1 MGTYYIGGTL
11 PLNSKTYVTRA
22 ADEELYQQIQ
32 NGEFCYVLNARQMG
46 KSSLRVR
53 TMQRLQDNGVVCA
66 SIDITELGSQQ
77 VTPEK
82 WYGGLVKT
90 LVSRLGLEETFS
102 LRSWFNERRDIPAV
116 QFFGEFLEELIFR
129 QITQPVA
136 IFIDEIDSVLQLGF
150 KDDFFALIR
159 SCYNKRA
166 DDNAY
171 KRLSFVLLGVAT
183 PGDLIEDKNRTPFN
197 IGRAVELQG
206 FQLHEVPPLVEGL
219 KGRVSHPETAI
230 EEILNWT
237 GGQPFL
243 TQKLCQWVCELA
255 PNLPT
260 GREGEWME
268 NLVRTRIIENWEAS
282 DDPEHLKTIR
292 NRILSNEQR
301 AAYLLEL
308 YQQIRQ
314 QGQVVA
320 NNSFEEG
327 KLQLSGL
334 VVKQRTGT
342 SVRLKVANHIYFE
355 VFNKAWIEEQLEALR
370 PYAEAFRDWVKSA
383 GADES
388 RLLRGKALQD
398 AKCWAAGKNLS
409 YRDQEFLAASEK
421 KEIEVQIAQ
430 EKLEAELERE
440 RKDSEAA
447 EQRNR
452 VLTQANRKAKRRIRI
467 GAVVMVMAILGATFS
482 VQVAGNRVIKANREA
497 RQAQIQRQKA
507 EEQVQNVSRLSEL
520 GGELRRENKHSE
532 AEQAW
537 KQAALSF
544 EIKDYDLKQAML
556 LSHIATAYQQLEQLD
571 KAMDAVSESLDF
583 LNQVEDKQNLN
594 YSILRA
600 QALNIKS
607 RLLVAQGDESVDF
620 SVNQQAFDILQKL
633 DPDLTGINPAV
644 QVSFPETVEN
654 VYQGVLESIF
664 DVEEVSQANLEKARQ
679 VVESLQLIKLHDFS
693 QMFPLNP
700 NLVKIEEIDPHAAV
714 FYPILFEDRVEFI
727 LHLPSEPLYHYSI
740 KRTIDMENYS
750 RDIFR
755 SLRSLKVFGDR
766 GDIIIESYGDITI
779 GEYGDIT
786 IGESRNLIDYY
797 LKTSQKYNDLIFK
810 PSEIYLNSSNIK
822 TLVFIST
829 QAVNN
834 MLENLSVFN
843 LHDGEQYLVEKY
855 AVAFTPAL
863 EMIEAERQP
872 QRPLRALV
880 AGFSKDYKTDNILLL
895 ESPTTEQEIEK
906 VSSIIPSS
914 VLLNEKFTNTAF
926 KKALEN
932 SYFPVVHLATISPL
946 SIEIDNVIQTWD
958 ENISYEDFGKLV
970 SSDNQGQ
977 DQGIDLLVL
986 EHFISLVIN
995 AQSTKSTNQLKKYN
1009 IRTILTL
1016 KGDTSFVPPHNSIP
1030 DFMAKFY
1037 QEWTKPNVS
1046 KAEALRRAQ
1055 VHFIKDPE
1063 FSYTNNMN
1071 WANYVLI
1078 GDWR

>member
-22 ADEELYQQIQ
+22 ADEELYQQIR

-53 TMQRLQDNGVVCA
+53 TMQRLQENGVVCA

-82 WYGGLVKT
+82 WYGGLIKT
-90 LVSRLGLEETFS
+90 LVSRLQLEETFS
-102 LRSWFNERRDIPAV
+102 LRSWLSERRDIPAV

-129 QITQPVA
+129 QITQPVV

-166 DDNAY
+166 DDDAY

-206 FQLHEVPPLVEGL
+206 FQLHEVLPLVEGL

-255 PNLPT
+255 PNLPA
-260 GREGEWME
+260 GSEGEWME
-268 NLVRTRIIENWEAS
+268 QLVRTRIIENWEAS

-314 QGQVVA
+314 EGEVVA

-342 SVRLKVANHIYFE
+342 SVRLKVANPIYFE
-355 VFNKAWIEEQLEALR
+355 VFNQAWIEEQLEALR
-370 PYAEAFRDWVKSA
+370 PYAEAFRAWVVSA

-388 RLLRGKALQD
+388 RLLHGKTLQD
-398 AKCWAAGKNLS
+398 AQDWAAGKNLS

-447 EQRNR
+447 EQRNQ
-452 VLTQANRKAKRRIRI
+452 VLTQANRKVKRRIRI

-507 EEQVQNVSRLSEL
+507 EEQVQNVSLLSEL
-520 GGELRRENKHSE
+520 AGELNRAGNQSE

-556 LSHIATAYQQLEQLD
+556 LSHIAIAYQQLEQLD

-583 LNQVEDKQNLN
+583 LDKVEAKKDLN
-594 YSILRA
+594 YSILLA
-600 QALNIKS
+600 QTLNIKS
-607 RLLVAQGDESVDF
+607 RLLVAQGDEVVDF
-620 SVNQQAFDILQKL
+620 SINQQAFDILQTL

-644 QVSFPETVEN
+644 EVSFPETVEN
-654 VYQGVLESIF
+654 AYQGVLESIF
-664 DVEEVSQANLEKARQ
+664 DVEEVSQVNLEKARQ
-679 VVESLQLIKLHDFS
+679 VIESLQLMKLHDFS

-700 NLVKIEEIDPHAAV
+700 NLVKIEAIDPQAAV
-714 FYPILFEDRVEFI
+714 FYPILFEDRVGFI

-750 RDIFR
+750 IDIFSDLPHITMDAR
-755 SLRSLKVFGDR
+755 GEVRAGDLSNNIDYHFDYHDYHLKV
-766 GDIIIESYGDITI
+766 
-779 GEYGDIT
+779 
-786 IGESRNLIDYY
+786 
-797 LKTSQKYNDLIFK
+797 SQKYNDVIFK
-810 PSEIYLNSSNIK
+810 PSEIYLRSKNIK

-829 QAVNN
+829 KAVNN
-834 MLENLSVFN
+834 MLENISVFN
-843 LHDGEQYLVEKY
+843 LHDREQYLVQKY

-863 EMIEAERQP
+863 EIIEPEDKVK
-872 QRPLRALV
+872 RPLKALV
-880 AGFSKDYKTDNILLL
+880 AGIARTFDIREEGILL
-895 ESPTTEQEIEK
+895 EPSPTIEQEIEK
-906 VSSIIPSS
+906 VSSIISSS
-914 VLLNEKFTNTAF
+914 VLFNENFTNTAF
-926 KKALEN
+926 KKALKN
-932 SYFPVVHLATISPL
+932 FDFSVIHLTNIDHL
-946 SIEIDNVIQTWD
+946 SMDLGNVISTWD
-958 ENISYEDFGKLV
+958 EIISYEDFGILV
-970 SSDNQGQ
+970 DSLNQRQ
-977 DQGIDLLVL
+977 DKGIDLLVL
-986 EHFISLVIN
+986 DYL
-995 AQSTKSTNQLKKYN
+995 KSFVSNYEFTNQLTKYN
-1009 IRTILTL
+1009 IRTILTHRRH
-1016 KGDTSFVPPHNSIP
+1016 TSVVPLNNYIP
-1030 DFMAKFY
+1030 DFMGKFY
-1037 QEWTKPNVS
+1037 QKWTQSNTS

-1055 VHFIKDPE
+1055 VSFIKNPE
-1063 FSYTNNMN
+1063 LSHPDN
-1071 WANYVLI
+1071 WANYILI